1 MNSRFTRGVTSLFH
15 GNRTERLLP
24 LCSRLSSVAPLQ
36 QNVPPK
42 TSIGPRNPLH
52 HLRVSPSIDMKG
64 IDSVDEIIGK
74 ENVIIRNMHDFVKE
88 IPRAVHLRKSEN
100 IEPGDIGGT
109 FEKVATP
116 SVPA

>member
-1 MNSRFTRGVTSLFH
+1 
-15 GNRTERLLP
+15 
-24 LCSRLSSVAPLQ
+24 
-36 QNVPPK
+36 
-42 TSIGPRNPLH
+42 
-52 HLRVSPSIDMKG
+52 MKG
-64 IDSVDEIIGK
+64 IDSVDDIIGK
-74 ENVIIRNMHDFVKE
+74 ENIIIRNMHDFVKE